1 MENVDTN
8 DSPEIKSGEDSQPD
22 AGHRKCHEG
31 TGTVLTLL
39 VLEKNN
45 NRDFRKSNIKMS

>member
-8 DSPEIKSGEDSQPD
+8 DSPEIKSVEDSQPD
-22 AGHRKCHEG
+22 AGHGKCHE
-31 TGTVLTLL
+31 GTVLTLL